1 ENNKLINSHYC
12 YIKNL
17 SRFLNVKNKIKGIK
31 KICPNCRNCFNI
43 KKYKNHYK
51 LCVLNEPTNIILP
64 ETDNDATIKFK
75 NIHKELVLPI
85 RMYCDIEC
93 VLQDFT
99 DENEKY
105 LKMKRVQ
112 KHVIS
117 GLGCYIIN
125 NNKGSYHLF
134 NTGEEFIKFLITNE
148 SKYYEI
154 INSNKKPIIT
164 DEDLKKCNDH
174 CHISG
179 KYKAAL
185 CNKCNLHK
193 NYKEKIVSILFHNSS
208 KYDNHIILKS
218 IAKTC
223 LNKYKNGEIMI
234 NCIPDNSETY
244 KCFELKV

>member
-1 ENNKLINSHYC
+1 
-12 YIKNL
+12 
-17 SRFLNVKNKIKGIK
+17 
-31 KICPNCRNCFNI
+31 
-43 KKYKNHYK
+43 
-51 LCVLNEPTNIILP
+51 
-64 ETDNDATIKFK
+64 
-75 NIHKELVLPI
+75 
-85 RMYCDIEC
+85 

-99 DENEKY
+99 DENEKF

-112 KHVIS
+112 KHVLS

-134 NTGEEFIKFLITNE
+134 NTGEEFIKFLIKNA

-154 INSNKKPIIT
+154 INSNKNPIIT
-164 DEDLKKCNDH
+164 DEDLKKFNVTKYCEICNIKFDKNVKKCFDH
-174 CHISG
+174 DHITG
-179 KYKAAL
+179 RYRGAL

-193 NYKEKIVSILFHNSS
+193 NYKEKIVTISFHNLK
-208 KYDNHIILKS
+208 KYDTHIILKS

-244 KCFELKV
+244 KAFELKVLVQKITIIVDNKKIEKYKY